1 MQYVSNGGSVANND
15 TTTSHFSI
23 PSQDPLSEKPSVM
36 VAMPAYNEQD
46 RVGATVAAVKP
57 FADVVV
63 VVDDGSKDNTIA
75 AAEEAGA
82 VIIRHRINQGYGG
95 ALRTIFLTAQKYK
108 PDILIII
115 DSDGQHDPQDVPRF
129 VEKIQEGYDVVIG
142 SRFLEK
148 KSADMIP
155 GYRKLGMKVLDRATM
170 MAAGNIRVS
179 DSQCGYRAYAK
190 SAYTV
195 IHPSGKGMSV
205 SSEILVQLSDHQLK
219 VGEIPIEVRYDIDG
233 TSSQNP
239 FRHGIT
245 VLMNVVRFVTIRRP
259 VTAFGIPGLIVLVI
273 GVILAVQA
281 LDISAKTGFWS
292 PTITIVAG
300 LMLVMGMLLCC
311 VALILYAV
319 AQMIGM
325 MGRE

>member
-1 MQYVSNGGSVANND
+1 MVNSN

-23 PSQDPLSEKPSVM
+23 IPDEPSRETPSIM
-36 VAMPAYNEQD
+36 VAMPAYNEQE
-46 RVGATVAAVKP
+46 RVGTTVAAVKP

-75 AAEEAGA
+75 VAEEAGA
-82 VIIRHRINQGYGG
+82 IVIRHRVNQGYGG

-108 PDILIII
+108 PDILIIL
-115 DSDGQHDPQDVPRF
+115 DTDGQHDPKDVPRF

-205 SSEILVQLSDHQLK
+205 SSEILVQLSDHQLN
-219 VGEIPIEVRYDIDG
+219 VGEIPIKVRYDIDD

-239 FRHGIT
+239 FRHGVT

-281 LDISAKTGFWS
+281 LDISAKTGIWS

-319 AQMIGM
+319 AQMIQM
-325 MGRE
+325 TRDVY

>member
-1 MQYVSNGGSVANND
+1 MTDN
-15 TTTSHFSI
+15 TTPYTGFSI
-23 PSQDPLSEKPSVM
+23 PPEVPSSEKPSVM
-36 VAMPAYNEQD
+36 VAMPAYNEQE

-57 FADVVV
+57 FAAVVV

-75 AAEEAGA
+75 AAEDAGA
-82 VIIRHRINQGYGG
+82 VVIRHRINQGYGG

-115 DSDGQHDPQDVPRF
+115 DSDGQHDPKDVPRF

-142 SRFLEK
+142 SRFLN
-148 KSADMIP
+148 KSSKDMIP

-195 IHPSGKGMSV
+195 IHPSGKGMAAG
-205 SSEILVQLSDHQLK
+205 SEILVQMSDHQLK
-219 VGEIPIEVRYDIDG
+219 VGEIPIKVRYDIDG

-245 VLMNVVRFVTIRRP
+245 VLMNVLRFVTIRRP
-259 VTAFGIPGLIVLVI
+259 VTAFGIPGVIILGI
-273 GVILAVQA
+273 GVFLAFQA

-292 PTITIVAG
+292 PTITLVSMMM
-300 LMLVMGMLLCC
+300 LMMGMLLIIT
-311 VALILYAV
+311 ALILYAV
-319 AQMIGM
+319 AQMILM
-325 MGRE
+325 VGRE